1 LKEYSVPELGE
12 GIYEAEIVEWL
23 VRPGDTVQYGQ
34 NLAEVMTDKATMEL
48 PAPFAGTIETL
59 AAEPGQTIEVG
70 QLLLRYSP
78 AALSDA
84 AHDGLDRPVPIVAAE
99 SVARR
104 HAGRPAPPVVEAGNG
119 HERSAA
125 PTKASPAVRR
135 LARSLAIDLH
145 DVPGNGPDGRVLIED
160 LGTFI
165 KNRQQPPA
173 SRAAEKSTVLDFGT
187 PGTRVKMQ
195 GVRRSIAEHMIA
207 SKQLIPH
214 YTYVDECDVSKMVEL
229 RNALKRPLYRQ
240 HVKLTYVP
248 FFVKAVVGAL
258 KRVPVVNASVDDEKG
273 EIVLYDR
280 YDIGLAMATT
290 RGLIVPVIR
299 DADRRGIADIAR
311 EIERLSRAAKVGS
324 IARDDLRGSTFT
336 ISSIGNVGGLISTPI
351 IHHPEVGILAV
362 GRVFKRPV
370 YNDAGDIVPAR
381 IVYLSFSFDHRIIDG
396 SVGAIFGNF
405 VMQQLQNP
413 QALVG
418 ED

>member
-1 LKEYSVPELGE
+1 MEYSVPELGE
-12 GIYEAEIVEWL
+12 GVYEAEIVEWL
-23 VRPGDTVQYGQ
+23 VRPGDKVLYGQ

-70 QLLLRYSP
+70 QVLLRYSP
-78 AALSDA
+78 SALSEA
-84 AHDGLDRPVPIVAAE
+84 ASDELGHPVPISAAG

-104 HAGRPAPPVVEAGNG
+104 HAGRPVPPVDEAGDG

-135 LARSLAIDLH
+135 LARSLDIDLN
-145 DVPGNGPDGRVLIED
+145 DVPGNGPEGRVLIED
-160 LGTFI
+160 LGTFV
-165 KNRQQPPA
+165 KNRQPSA
-173 SRAAEKSTVLDFGT
+173 SRTAERSTVLDFGT

-240 HVKLTYVP
+240 QVKLTYVP

-273 EIVLYDR
+273 EIVVHDR

-324 IARDDLRGSTFT
+324 IAHDELRGSTFT

-351 IHHPEVGILAV
+351 IHHPEAGILAV

-370 YNDAGDIVPAR
+370 YNDAGEIVPAR

-405 VMQQLQNP
+405 VIEQLQNP

-418 ED
+418 AE